1 MLRSAVAV
9 AHSAMRWRRASELF
23 CYRGFGTALRSSSL
37 CTFSPSLQSGSPC
50 ALHVRFK
57 CSVAAL
63 SAFALRCGTAKISQ
77 AFGIPSALQAAS
89 QEPRVFQRYRGEFRP
104 LFDSRK
110 VGDSMAR
117 FGWSPFCMQRQC
129 RLAALAAVRLF
140 HRATSISFGNIPK
153 TSITQRILRCIDRKA
168 KVRQH

>member
-9 AHSAMRWRRASELF
+9 AHSAKRWRRASELF

-37 CTFSPSLQSGSPC
+37 CTFSPALQSGSPC
-50 ALHVRFK
+50 ALHERFK

-110 VGDSMAR
+110 VGNSMAR
-117 FGWSPFCMQRQC
+117 FGWSPFLHAEAVQARS
-129 RLAALAAVRLF
+129 LAAVRYLF
-140 HRATSISFGNIPK
+140 HCASTRTVWKYTEDLAIK
-153 TSITQRILRCIDRKA
+153 TNLALHIDL
-168 KVRQH
+168 

>member
-1 MLRSAVAV
+1 MSSFATE
-9 AHSAMRWRRASELF
+9 AS
-23 CYRGFGTALRSSSL
+23 GTALRSSSL
-37 CTFSPSLQSGSPC
+37 CTFSPALQSGSPC
-50 ALHVRFK
+50 ALHDWFK

-89 QEPRVFQRYRGEFRP
+89 QEPRVFQWYRAEFRP

-117 FGWSPFCMQRQC
+117 FGWSPFLHAEAVQARSSRSCALISPRQ
-129 RLAALAAVRLF
+129 
-140 HRATSISFGNIPK
+140 HSIRCGNIPK
-153 TSITQRILRCIDRKA
+153 ASLLKRIWRCIDL
-168 KVRQH
+168 